1 MCQCTSLGLRYDSER
16 DRERERER
24 GKEEPGSR
32 TFQIGLCIFAVKADG
47 LLFKG

>member
-16 DRERERER
+16 DRERER